1 VASGPDS
8 EESESERAKTAR
20 WKGGTGSAPLD
31 EENNTFVEPRTK
43 DPVTGKALAGAL
55 SKVPLLFLLFCC
67 SHLSHY
73 SFIWVNI
80 NSLVPL
86 LSSLCRIFSFLAHLL
101 CSLSYILSRSV
112 PGLTGLHAG
121 AGVPRPA
128 QFTSSLFSLL
138 PHKTSRISSLFSR
151 SRSLFSNFSR
161 QKAHKAK
168 KQASNQEEVP
178 SRRRRRRARR
188 PGPQGR
194 RARCQV

>member
-112 PGLTGLHAG
+112 PGLTGLQGLEFPA
-121 AGVPRPA
+121 PRNSRLLS
-128 QFTSSLFSLL
+128 FLSFLTKHHVSLLSSLDLA
-138 PHKTSRISSLFSR
+138 LFSR
-151 SRSLFSNFSR
+151 TSLDKRRTRPRSKPAIKRKS
-161 QKAHKAK
+161 H
-168 KQASNQEEVP
+168 QEEGEEGRDGRDP
-178 SRRRRRRARR
+178 KDDARA
-188 PGPQGR
+188 
-194 RARCQV
+194 VKSD